1 MDCSLLYPPS
11 NSIFDINPYSLHY
24 IPHDYVPIDIY
35 CLSNSDLGSLFDS
48 EPPTPSFSEPSIVS
62 TVTHSSSPRKR
73 KRTDQSQDSDD
84 FAKSPKR
91 EHVPSDAKLEAVSA
105 LENDLGYLQDS
116 WASIHIV
123 LDSLQNAFLVTPFQ
137 GANEQQLDELDRE
150 LGTAY
155 DDLMVQVRQL
165 DRSLKQLDRKIS
177 ELQKTSSAS
186 QLDR

>member
-1 MDCSLLYPPS
+1 M
-11 NSIFDINPYSLHY
+11 
-24 IPHDYVPIDIY
+24 
-35 CLSNSDLGSLFDS
+35 
-48 EPPTPSFSEPSIVS
+48 
-62 TVTHSSSPRKR
+62 
-73 KRTDQSQDSDD
+73 
-84 FAKSPKR
+84 
-91 EHVPSDAKLEAVSA
+91 SA

-177 ELQKTSSAS
+177 ELQKTSSSAS

>member
-1 MDCSLLYPPS
+1 
-11 NSIFDINPYSLHY
+11 
-24 IPHDYVPIDIY
+24 
-35 CLSNSDLGSLFDS
+35 
-48 EPPTPSFSEPSIVS
+48 
-62 TVTHSSSPRKR
+62 
-73 KRTDQSQDSDD
+73 
-84 FAKSPKR
+84 
-91 EHVPSDAKLEAVSA
+91 VSA

-177 ELQKTSSAS
+177 ELQSTSSSAS